1 MPLAVSFA
9 ALTACREKLP
19 EQPKVDV
26 CVVLSSMAANCFPFG
41 YDGDEYKLEPTD
53 LVGGF
58 WISPDHY
65 AEIVL
70 YKKRLEDI
78 VKGRD
83 N

>member
-1 MPLAVSFA
+1 VASFA
-9 ALTACREKLP
+9 ALTACRESLP
-19 EQPKVDV
+19 KAPPVDV
-26 CVVLSSMAANCFPFG
+26 CVVLTDMSAHCLPFKHTG
-41 YDGDEYKLEPTD
+41 EEYKLEPTD